1 MVILLESGLRLH
13 LHNSAGFFDCSFT
26 CDLPNCLTFINT
38 GVQSLF
44 RVLGLELS
52 CCVITLSSTL
62 FYSTVSIGI
71 NLVKEFVWWKLVF
84 SAFFLRRSEHNA

>member
-13 LHNSAGFFDCSFT
+13 LQNSSGFLDCSFA
-26 CDLPNCLTFINT
+26 CDLPNCLTFISP

-52 CCVITLSSTL
+52 CRVIALSSTL
-62 FYSTVSIGI
+62 FYSTVSTSI
-71 NLVKEFVWWKLVF
+71 NLVMEFVWWKLVF
-84 SAFFLRRSEHNA
+84 SAFFSKK